1 MKNVIFVGWVNQG
14 KPPVDGETTKN
25 QYIIAE
31 LKKYCKVTVLDFYQK
46 NRHPWIYLQTIWAL
60 ISQPK
65 ATIIFSTSAKNVYA
79 QLKAFKKLR
88 IKRDIIHWVVGGAFG
103 KYVQEGRYQADVLN
117 YVKYNLVQC
126 KGMIAE
132 LESAGVTNVKFVS
145 NFKPITYYPDI
156 EKAIANR
163 KSSDKLRFV
172 FLSRIMPDKGCSYLL
187 EAIQKLN
194 EKGLQ
199 NKFIVDF
206 YGKIDGSY
214 QKEFMQKMRSLEN
227 VNYHGLLDL
236 KTAAGYD
243 TLATYHAMLFPT
255 YWKGEGFAGVFI
267 DAFIAGLP
275 VLASDWAHNAEI
287 IREGELGLLF
297 PVHDV
302 GALADVMERCI
313 TGEIDL
319 SEMAVNARREASQYD
334 ATQVL
339 NENYLK
345 SIGLIE
351 K

>member
-1 MKNVIFVGWVNQG
+1 MKQVIFVGWIITG
-14 KPPVDGETTKN
+14 KPPVDGETAKN

-46 NRHPWIYLQTIWAL
+46 NRHPWIYLQALWAL
-60 ISQPK
+60 VSQPK
-65 ATIIFSTSAKNVYA
+65 ATIIFSTSAKNVYGT
-79 QLKAFKKLR
+79 LKFFRALHL
-88 IKRDIIHWVVGGAFG
+88 KREVIHWVIGGKFG
-103 KYVQEGRYQADVLN
+103 DNIQNGVIDADVFG
-117 YVKYNLVQC
+117 YAKYTFVESHAMVKQLQEC
-126 KGMIAE
+126 GIKG
-132 LESAGVTNVKFVS
+132 VS
-145 NFKPITYYPDI
+145 QLPNFKAIPYFPDLN
-156 EKAIANR
+156 KALNER
-163 KSSDKLRFV
+163 KHSSKIRFV
-172 FLSRIMPDKGCSYLL
+172 FLSRVMPEKGCNYIL

-214 QKEFMQKMRSLEN
+214 QNEFMQKMRSLEN

-313 TGEIDL
+313 TREIDL